1 MDTQQQIEMATGL
14 KFSSFVKNPFTG
26 LYQATW
32 GDSDKFGFITP
43 KGEVF
48 IPNVIDKVYEPWND
62 CMFLEADG
70 KFGAL
75 DVRTFEFV
83 LPEYDKLGDEVDGF
97 VVFYKDGVP
106 GYVDEATGTFVPV
119 ADYEADEDRY
129 DDCYFFNMVN
139 ND

>member
-1 MDTQQQIEMATGL
+1 MDIQKQLEKATGL
-14 KFSSFVKNPFTG
+14 KFSSFAKNIFTG
-26 LYQATW
+26 LYMARW
-32 GDSDKFGFITP
+32 DDSDKFGFITP

-48 IPNVIDKVYEPWND
+48 IPNVIDKFYEPWND
-62 CMFLEADG
+62 CMFLEGDG
-70 KFGAL
+70 KMGAL
-75 DVRTFEFV
+75 DTRTLEFV
-83 LPEYDKLGDEVDGF
+83 LPEYDKVGDELDGN

-129 DDCYFFNMVN
+129 DDCYFFNMTN